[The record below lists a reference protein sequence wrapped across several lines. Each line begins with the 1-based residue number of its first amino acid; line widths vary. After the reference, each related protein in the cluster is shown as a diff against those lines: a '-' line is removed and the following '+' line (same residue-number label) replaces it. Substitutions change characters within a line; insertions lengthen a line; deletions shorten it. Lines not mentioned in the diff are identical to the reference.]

1 MTGLVEEPPFLKP
14 GQLILGDVFN
24 YYKIATQEEVIIF
37 YSGKCQVFKRGVKF
51 EFYYQIFSRFKTR
64 WGQMGDEKCT
74 SIFRNQRQRNLKEAV
89 SGL

>member
-37 YSGKCQVFKRGVKF
+37 YNGKCQVFKRGVKF
-51 EFYYQIFSRFKTR
+51 ESYYSFMNKKLHNLFY
-64 WGQMGDEKCT
+64 
-74 SIFRNQRQRNLKEAV
+74 LV
-89 SGL
+89 LVLL